1 LGYDAGKRCSELGGR
16 YRLRGTAWR
25 YPLVEVPAGESEP
38 VGKIRDGQADRVA
51 LELGGAWVV
60 AGRFRRGSQVNA
72 GAIMTLPA
80 RFSLLHS
87 DLNDFLF
94 ASVGDE
100 QNGMPLSVISAL
112 TRLDVDPW
120 EEAARLAALPKAVAA
135 EALAPMIARL
145 PIGRPQPSD
154 NLAITQRL
162 VELLPVSGQLALP
175 GRKLVG
181 AKDKRYFQA
190 VMLLACLAL
199 GAAVLS
205 SML

>member
-1 LGYDAGKRCSELGGR
+1 
-16 YRLRGTAWR
+16 
-25 YPLVEVPAGESEP
+25 
-38 VGKIRDGQADRVA
+38 
-51 LELGGAWVV
+51 
-60 AGRFRRGSQVNA
+60 
-72 GAIMTLPA
+72 MTLSA

-120 EEAARLAALPKAVAA
+120 EEAARLAALPKALAA
-135 EALAPMIARL
+135 ETLAPMIARL
-145 PIGRPQPSD
+145 PIGWPQPSD

-162 VELLPVSGQLALP
+162 VELLPTSGRSASP
-175 GRKLVG
+175 GRKWVG
-181 AKDKRYFQA
+181 AKDKKYFHA

>member
-1 LGYDAGKRCSELGGR
+1 
-16 YRLRGTAWR
+16 
-25 YPLVEVPAGESEP
+25 
-38 VGKIRDGQADRVA
+38 
-51 LELGGAWVV
+51 
-60 AGRFRRGSQVNA
+60 
-72 GAIMTLPA
+72 MTLSA

-100 QNGMPLSVISAL
+100 ENGMPLSVISAL
-112 TRLDVDPW
+112 TRLGADPW
-120 EEAARLAALPKAVAA
+120 EEAARLAGLPKALAA

-145 PIGRPQPSD
+145 PISRPQPSD

-162 VELLPVSGQLALP
+162 VELLPAGGQSAPP
-175 GRKLVG
+175 GRTWAG
-181 AKDKRYFQA
+181 AKDKKYFHA

-199 GAAVLS
+199 GAALLS